1 MAKKRKTAKKKAT
14 KRRSAKKP
22 EVKVLEVKTDVE
34 MLRGRYS
41 NHIQVS
47 MQEEEFVLDFCA
59 KGGEQVTLLSR
70 IFITPAH
77 AKRLSDLVRRQLT
90 LHKKRFGSKAKR

>member
-1 MAKKRKTAKKKAT
+1 MAKKRKTGKKKTA

-22 EVKVLEVKTDVE
+22 EVGELPVKVDPE

-41 NHIQVS
+41 NHIQVT
-47 MQEEEFVLDFCA
+47 MQQEEFVLDFFA
-59 KGGEQVTLLSR
+59 KGGEQVTLLNR

-90 LHKKRFGSKAKR
+90 LHKKQFGSKAKR